1 MLFLSTT
8 QTLIGKTTSKKTGKG
23 DQKNDIPCPSAVL
36 NYIRNMVLNMGSEI
50 YGTGC
55 SSQKW

>member
-1 MLFLSTT
+1 MLLLSTT

-36 NYIRNMVLNMGSEI
+36 NYIRNMDVVE
-50 YGTGC
+50 
-55 SSQKW
+55 